1 LPAIAV
7 KGSSFKVLAV
17 DDEPDHLYMMETYLR
32 EIAPEFKI
40 DSVES
45 PRAALEKIEKKNY
58 DCVVLDHS
66 MAEMTGLELAKKI
79 REISHVPIILYT
91 GRGSEEIA
99 SKALE
104 SGVDDYIKKNPDPA
118 HFKALANRIRRTVDK
133 HRLQDLAE
141 SQFFPDT
148 KVKLPEYPKV
158 EVRGNYIYI
167 VHEDGKEELWGREN
181 RKSTALEAARDIE
194 LGLKAIKYGK
204 DYLAKSLNDLM
215 YDLMDQGIPVEYL
228 DNIISQGYGDIKKL
242 LKRLSE
248 SKSFPEVEK

>member
-1 LPAIAV
+1 LPARAV
-7 KGSSFKVLAV
+7 KGSSLKVLAV
-17 DDEPDHLYMMETYLR
+17 DDEPDHLYMMEMYLG
-32 EIAPEFKI
+32 EIAQDFKI
-40 DSVES
+40 ESVES
-45 PRAALEKIEKKNY
+45 PRAALEKIRKKAY
-58 DCVVLDHS
+58 DCVVLDYS
-66 MAEMTGLELAKKI
+66 MAEMPGLELAKKI
-79 REISHVPIILYT
+79 REISQVPIIPYT
-91 GRGSEEIA
+91 GRGSDDIA
-99 SKALE
+99 SQALE
-104 SGVDDYIKKNPDPA
+104 SSVDDYIKKNPDPS
-118 HFKALANRIRRTVDK
+118 HFESLAIRIRRTVDK
-133 HRLQDLAE
+133 HKLQDLAKA
-141 SQFFPDT
+141 QFFPDVQ
-148 KVKLPEYPKV
+148 VKLPEYPKV

-181 RKSTALEAARDIE
+181 RKSTALEASRDIE